1 MLQAQLPI
9 FYMTDPFSLLDD
21 AVVVFFVNYL
31 PQKILYKAPAT
42 FYIWETLYNM
52 YLAV

>member
-21 AVVVFFVNYL
+21 AVVGFL
-31 PQKILYKAPAT
+31 WIICHKKILYKAPAT